1 MTGAARPASA
11 PARRVTPLDPD
22 SPAGRAAGESLSQAL
37 AEILV
42 AVQRR
47 ERAAQ
52 TNTDTRTA
60 A

>member
-1 MTGAARPASA
+1 MKAHRASE
-11 PARRVTPLDPD
+11 PVRVTPLDPD

-42 AVQRR
+42 AIERR
-47 ERAAQ
+47 ERAGQAP
-52 TNTDTRTA
+52 NHRVA